1 MIYALLQS
9 AASSLAEHPGAL
21 RMQETDPH
29 GWTLSLVAVCV
40 VFSALLALFLLY
52 SLSGGIF
59 TGRFKRKP
67 KVKAGAAPD
76 GPTAAAIALAL
87 DRYMG
92 DDDAVAAIAAAL
104 HLYMSESIHDPEPG
118 FITIRRDAPSSWGDK
133 SLTLRKL
140 PRYEKL

>member
-40 VFSALLALFLLY
+40 VFSALLVLFLLY

-59 TGRFKRKP
+59 TGKFKRKP
-67 KVKAGAAPD
+67 RVKAGAAPD
-76 GPTAAAIALAL
+76 APTAAAIALAL

-92 DDDAVAAIAAAL
+92 DDGTAAAIAAAL
-104 HLYMSESIHDPEPG
+104 HFYLSESIHDPEPG

-133 SLTLRKL
+133 SLTLRKS
-140 PRYEKL
+140 PGYEKL